1 MKLKKSTIALI
12 ILLGL
17 VVIGSFIFKG
27 GESANEPFH
36 LDVKNAEFIE
46 YNEMW
51 NVLVYKEKNGEP
63 KSVALYG
70 IMVAPEALLMTDEE
84 FRETLLSPVPPKVW
98 IARILKGQ
106 KISIQFEGEDEFL
119 DFRGGYVFYGK
130 DNTFLQEDLVR
141 RGIAEPFS
149 FPGLNED
156 YKERIRQAHE
166 KAKEEKR
173 GVHLKT
179 KGSVKQY
186 PE

>member
-1 MKLKKSTIALI
+1 MKLKKSTVAI
-12 ILLGL
+12 IVLLGL
-17 VVIGSFIFKG
+17 VFVASSLIKVGSSK
-27 GESANEPFH
+27 NEAFH

-51 NVLVYKEKNGEP
+51 NVLVYKEKNQEP
-63 KSVALYG
+63 KSIALYG
-70 IMVAPEALLMTDEE
+70 IMVAPQELLMTDEE
-84 FRETLLSPVPPKVW
+84 FRETLLSPIPPKVW
-98 IARILKGQ
+98 IYHILKGQ

-149 FPGLNED
+149 LPSMNEE
-156 YKERIRQAHE
+156 YKEKIRQAHE

-173 GVHLKT
+173 GVHLKS
-179 KGSVKQY
+179 KGSVPQFA
-186 PE
+186 E